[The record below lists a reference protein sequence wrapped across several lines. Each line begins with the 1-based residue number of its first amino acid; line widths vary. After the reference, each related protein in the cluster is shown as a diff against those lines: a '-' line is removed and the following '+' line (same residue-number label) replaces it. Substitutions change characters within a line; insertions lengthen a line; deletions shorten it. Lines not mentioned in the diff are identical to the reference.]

1 MEKSKRNI
9 KVHRN
14 IVFAILFLIPFGL
27 GTLAGML
34 YRANDIR
41 MIKSTYAEGIESNL
55 KLSKAYCD
63 LYERKFKG
71 LEPSKE
77 IEEVCVKFN

>member
-41 MIKSTYAEGIESNL
+41 MIKSTYTDGIESNR
-55 KLSKAYCD
+55 KLQMAFCKVY
-63 LYERKFKG
+63 R
-71 LEPSKE
+71 
-77 IEEVCVKFN
+77 IELQDFAKNEDIEKLCNL